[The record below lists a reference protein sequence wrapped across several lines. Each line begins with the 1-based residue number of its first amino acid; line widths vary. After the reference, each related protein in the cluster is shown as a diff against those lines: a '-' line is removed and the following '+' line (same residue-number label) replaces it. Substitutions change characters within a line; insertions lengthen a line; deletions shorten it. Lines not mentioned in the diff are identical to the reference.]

1 MVSTRIVSL
10 VVTLGVS
17 LGLLTGI
24 ATATASPAPVLGPAQ
39 GDSLHLMSFNLRF
52 AASTMPNSWS
62 QRRSVMAELLN
73 RELPT
78 VLGTQEGL
86 SQQLQDIDH
95 DLPPQ
100 YDWIGIGR
108 EGGNR
113 GEFTAIFYD
122 TYRLSLRESG
132 QFWLSDTP
140 EVIGSATWGNDV
152 PRMATWARFKDR
164 RTGKEFF
171 TVNTHF
177 DNKSENASQRSA
189 GLLRARINRFGTGL
203 PVLLLG
209 DFNDPAGNAP
219 SYDIL
224 VTKGGM
230 TDSWPSATRRL
241 TPLYATYHGYRR
253 IRPNGNRIDWILTKG
268 AVTANSAAIDTFAKN
283 GQFPSDH
290 FPIHASVTL
299 N

>member
-1 MVSTRIVSL
+1 VSL

-24 ATATASPAPVLGPAQ
+24 ATATAEPAPVLGPAQ
-39 GDSLHLMSFNLRF
+39 DDSLHLMSFNLRF
-52 AASTMPNSWS
+52 ASTSVPNSWR
-62 QRRSVMAELLN
+62 QRRDVMAELLN

-95 DLPPQ
+95 DLPAR
-100 YDWIGIGR
+100 YDWIGVGR

-122 TYRLSLRESG
+122 TERLNLRESG

-140 EVIGSATWGNDV
+140 RVIGSTTWGNDV
-152 PRMATWARFKDR
+152 PRMATWARFIDR

-177 DNKSENASQRSA
+177 DNKSEYASQRSA
-189 GLLRARINRFGTGL
+189 ALIRTRVNSFKAGV
-203 PVLLLG
+203 PVLVIG

-224 VTKGGM
+224 VTDGGL
-230 TDSWPSATRRL
+230 TDSWPAAARRL

-253 IRPNGNRIDWILTKG
+253 VRPNGNRIDWILTKG
-268 AVTANSAAIDTFAKN
+268 AVTVHSAAIDTFAKN

-290 FPIHASVTL
+290 LPIHASVTL
-299 N
+299 R

>member
-1 MVSTRIVSL
+1 MSTRIVSL

-24 ATATASPAPVLGPAQ
+24 ATATAEPAPVLGPAQ

-52 AASTMPNSWS
+52 AADNVPNSWR
-62 QRRSVMAELLN
+62 QRRPVMAELLN

-95 DLPPQ
+95 DLPPR

-108 EGGNR
+108 DGGNR

-122 TYRLSLRESG
+122 TDRLVLRESG

-140 EVIGSATWGNDV
+140 AVIGSISWGNDV
-152 PRMATWARFKDR
+152 PRMATWGRFADR
-164 RTGKEFF
+164 RTGRQFYV
-171 TVNTHF
+171 VNTHL
-177 DNKSENASQRSA
+177 DNKSENAGERGAALIQRRT
-189 GLLRARINRFGTGL
+189 GLFASGL
-203 PVLLLG
+203 PVLLIG
-209 DFNDPAGNAP
+209 DFNDPAGKAP

-224 VTKGGM
+224 VAGGGM
-230 TDSWPSATRRL
+230 TDSWPAAAKRL

-253 IRPNGNRIDWILTKG
+253 VRLDGNRIDWILSRG
-268 AVTANSAAIDTFAKN
+268 AVTVTSAAINTFAKD
-283 GQFPSDH
+283 GQYPSDH
-290 FPIHASVTL
+290 FPIHALITL
-299 N
+299 T

>member
-1 MVSTRIVSL
+1 M
-10 VVTLGVS
+10 TLGVS

-24 ATATASPAPVLGPAQ
+24 ATATAEPAPVLGPAQ

-52 AASTMPNSWS
+52 AANTGPNSWR
-62 QRRSVMAELLN
+62 QRRAVMAELLN

-86 SQQLQDIDH
+86 SGQLQDIDR
-95 DLPPQ
+95 DLPPR
-100 YDWIGIGR
+100 YDWIGVGR

-122 TYRLSLRESG
+122 TERLSLRESG

-140 EVIGSATWGNDV
+140 SVVGSITWGNVV
-152 PRMATWARFKDR
+152 PRMVTVARFTDR

-171 TVNTHF
+171 AVNTHF

-189 GLLRARINRFGTGL
+189 ELVRNRIARLAPGL

-219 SYDIL
+219 SYDTL

-230 TDSWPSATRRL
+230 TDSWLAATRQA

-253 IRPNGNRIDWILTKG
+253 IRPNGYRIDWILTKG
-268 AVTANSAAIDTFAKN
+268 NVTVNAAGINTFAKD
-283 GQFPSDH
+283 GQYPSDH
-290 FPIHASVTL
+290 FPIQAMVTL
-299 N
+299 R